1 MAGSCACDLGAA
13 CGSRGGQ
20 KEPCPQTPGI
30 CARMAD
36 CYFWSQR
43 SRQMR
48 QVATVVVPHLLS
60 QDPTLPDGQC
70 SLPLHFFFP
79 FRNQTL
85 KTRTLKNNCEYE
97 EDQEVIM
104 NAKDKAQKRPEKTWS
119 LHLRL
124 TLGTETA
131 YKMMTT
137 AQGRGRIKSYCI
149 IQFKYPVFDKKNPPG
164 IQRNRKLKGPL
175 KGKNINRNCL
185 WKWPDSRYTRQR
197 L

>member
-30 CARMAD
+30 CARRLIASSD
-36 CYFWSQR
+36 HKR

-48 QVATVVVPHLLS
+48 RVVTVVVPPLLS
-60 QDPTLPDGQC
+60 QDPTPPDGQC

-85 KTRTLKNNCEYE
+85 KTGTLKNNCEYG

-104 NAKDKAQKRPEKTWS
+104 NAKEQAQKRPEKKLS

-131 YKMMTT
+131 CKMTTT

-149 IQFKYPVFDKKNPPG
+149 IQFKYPVFDKK
-164 IQRNRKLKGPL
+164 IHQAYKGT
-175 KGKNINRNCL
+175 GN
-185 WKWPDSRYTRQR
+185 
-197 L
+197 